1 MFVLRL
7 LGKRCFCQTK
17 RRYPPLANYY
27 FYGTL
32 IFAQA
37 SNISLTIRSHQNF
50 LPILNNERAFQFTI
64 DFLAQRYAT
73 KNISAVIGLESR
85 GFILAAA
92 LAYKLG
98 VRFVPIRK
106 PGKLPGALY
115 SVSYKTEY
123 STDTLVLAQDSL
135 KNGQRVIIIDDLIAT
150 GGSARAAIELVR
162 LSGAQPIEFVTLLK
176 VAALEEQARLSIPQF
191 NLID

>member
-1 MFVLRL
+1 MHPDFPKPGIL
-7 LGKRCFCQTK
+7 F
-17 RRYPPLANYY
+17 
-27 FYGTL
+27 
-32 IFAQA
+32 
-37 SNISLTIRSHQNF
+37 QNF
-50 LPILNNERAFQFTI
+50 LPILNDAQAFQYTI
-64 DFLAQRYAT
+64 DFLAQRYAP
-73 KNISAVIGLESR
+73 KNISAVVGLESR

-123 STDTLVLAQDSL
+123 SMDTLVLAQDSL
-135 KNGQRVIIIDDLIAT
+135 KSGQRVIIIDDLIAT
-150 GGSARAAIELVR
+150 GGSARAAIELIR
-162 LSGAQPIEFVTLLK
+162 LAGAQPLEFVTLLK
-176 VAALEEQARLSIPQF
+176 VAALEEQARLGIPQF